1 MTLPEPLTVT
11 FSGLIG
17 DIEKGL
23 IKIPQF
29 QRDFVWDIEKSANLI
44 DSIIKGYPIG
54 TFIFW
59 KTKERLRSIRNIGGI
74 GLPNP
79 ENGDF
84 VNFVLDGQQ
93 RLTSLFASLRGA
105 QINQEHLTVD
115 YSNIFINLEALDD
128 EQIVVCDVQNLTE
141 GQYIKLTDLIYGGLA
156 HLSQYDLK
164 YHTKLDEYKNRIGSY
179 LFSIITLKDA
189 SLDVATEVFTR
200 INVSGQPLSLFE
212 IMVAKTFDAEKDFDL
227 SEKFN
232 NFIDSIRPLNY
243 DTIPDIT
250 VLQTISILLSKECTR
265 KQILKLDK
273 NKFIAC
279 WDKGID
285 AIERAIE
292 YFRNSYRIPVS
303 HLLPYNALIVPFAYF
318 FYQHPEKPIGNMQ
331 QYLQDYFWRCALSG
345 RFSSSVETKLAQD
358 IKKIDLIINNQLPT
372 YDWVID
378 ISTQYIESQGWFSV
392 SRSYIKSLLCIL
404 AYHQPKSFND
414 NSIVRISNDWL
425 KQANSKNYHHF
436 FPKAYLS
443 KHGVEDFY
451 ANHIA
456 NITIVDDYL
465 NKRVIGAKAPSQY
478 MRTFAK
484 HNECLSETMK
494 THLIVNL
501 DKFGIW
507 TNDYF
512 AFFKAR
518 ITVFHKE
525 LKKRICT
532 TDNVIINQE

>member
-74 GLPNP
+74 VLPNP

-265 KQILKLDK
+265 KQILHSTTS
-273 NKFIAC
+273 C
-279 WDKGID
+279 
-285 AIERAIE
+285 
-292 YFRNSYRIPVS
+292 
-303 HLLPYNALIVPFAYF
+303 F
-318 FYQHPEKPIGNMQ
+318 F
-331 QYLQDYFWRCALSG
+331 
-345 RFSSSVETKLAQD
+345 
-358 IKKIDLIINNQLPT
+358 
-372 YDWVID
+372 
-378 ISTQYIESQGWFSV
+378 
-392 SRSYIKSLLCIL
+392 
-404 AYHQPKSFND
+404 
-414 NSIVRISNDWL
+414 
-425 KQANSKNYHHF
+425 
-436 FPKAYLS
+436 
-443 KHGVEDFY
+443 
-451 ANHIA
+451 
-456 NITIVDDYL
+456 
-465 NKRVIGAKAPSQY
+465 
-478 MRTFAK
+478 
-484 HNECLSETMK
+484 
-494 THLIVNL
+494 
-501 DKFGIW
+501 
-507 TNDYF
+507 
-512 AFFKAR
+512 
-518 ITVFHKE
+518 
-525 LKKRICT
+525 
-532 TDNVIINQE
+532 